1 MQSARIVINHVT
13 DGLKLADKHKLPQVI
28 RDFISEHHGRGVAKY
43 FYNTYC
49 QTHPDEEVDP
59 APFTYPGPNPRSR
72 ETSLL
77 MMADAVEAAS
87 RSLKDHSAQAI
98 SDLVNRIIDQQIA
111 DGLHN
116 DSPLSFRDIKMVKDI
131 FTQRLRTLYHSRV
144 SYPEA
149 VKPKDASAPSDTNT
163 DESTTTPPS
172 AK

>member
-1 MQSARIVINHVT
+1 MPHR
-13 DGLKLADKHKLPQVI
+13 HKLPQVI
-28 RDFISEHHGRGVAKY
+28 RNFISEHHGNGIAKY

-49 QTHPDEEVDP
+49 QAHPDENVDP

-98 SDLVNRIIDQQIA
+98 ANLVDRIIDQQIA

-116 DSPLSFRDIKMVKDI
+116 DSPLSFRDIKIVKDI

-149 VKPKDASAPSDTNT
+149 VKPQPASSTETPDT
-163 DESTTTPPS
+163 EKTTTKPTTIPPS
-172 AK
+172 AQ